1 MYPVP
6 MDICSAAAKAAR
18 LRATAAEC
26 RDLARMISLRPD
38 AERLQEMA
46 RRYEAE
52 AQALEQSS
60 PATS

>member
-1 MYPVP
+1 
-6 MDICSAAAKAAR
+6 MDISSAAAKAAR

-26 RDLARMISLRPD
+26 RHLARIISLRPD

-52 AQALEQSS
+52 AEALEQNT
-60 PATS
+60 PAG